1 MFPERFLT
9 GENRQVFNHY
19 HCTTYPQYYTRM
31 CCFMVSHLACLQFG
45 EDGESLEHV
54 WSQAA
59 DAVVGQ
65 VTRRDNTESEG
76 TAVNN
81 GNFLSL

>member
-1 MFPERFLT
+1 MTCLT
-9 GENRQVFNHY
+9 NSN
-19 HCTTYPQYYTRM
+19 
-31 CCFMVSHLACLQFG
+31 LACLQFG
-45 EDGESLEHV
+45 EVGESLEHV